1 MTSCHLL
8 LSSVL
13 SVIVYKEGEA
23 KVMVES
29 LVDRYLLAGDTRL
42 VNVWVTT
49 VILRT
54 TIRRLDLS
62 SLNSSP
68 QKMQMSV
75 LRQLTRSTQ
84 MDEVVKTAD

>member
-49 VILRT
+49 VILKT